1 MPLPNITDFLCQKS
15 ETIRRYANVYVFKRI
30 TTMEQEIVSHEYPL
44 LNNILI
50 SVYEWLRLYL
60 VNSVYHKLAYF
71 YHLIYRKF
79 YITSRGFYF
88 SQQPSTA
95 ATKRGQPLIKGGFY
109 WTFSQNW
116 SNIISKMDFF
126 GVNYVV
132 FTVKDTDFNVG
143 AATIRGRL
151 LFQI

>member
-60 VNSVYHKLAYF
+60 VNSVYHTLAYF
-71 YHLIYRKF
+71 YHLLYMFLLYNFILSILPNFGKLNHVHASMSCVKF
-79 YITSRGFYF
+79 F
-88 SQQPSTA
+88 SFSVHVTFENG
-95 ATKRGQPLIKGGFY
+95 KSCWCYVIFLIK
-109 WTFSQNW
+109 
-116 SNIISKMDFF
+116 K
-126 GVNYVV
+126 
-132 FTVKDTDFNVG
+132 
-143 AATIRGRL
+143 ATTL
-151 LFQI
+151 